1 MLGEDE
7 TYAPSRSKGFSLWLV
22 VTWHARRQQKR
33 HGFVYK
39 RVTRIAGPMNQ
50 PTRDGLKSAT
60 DIFGVLVLNIAV
72 AK

>member
-1 MLGEDE
+1 MRGDN
-7 TYAPSRSKGFSLWLV
+7 RN
-22 VTWHARRQQKR
+22 VT
-33 HGFVYK
+33 GLYK